1 MCPPR
6 VPEHGNKT
14 LGWRKVYEASI
25 QWQKSTNNPSQPAS
39 LSLALSP
46 STPTTPNRK
55 VRLLRRARYG
65 TSPGD
70 RYVTPPK
77 TLWHNYTSVA
87 LKTEG
92 ERGGGGS
99 VVGNGGSRGEKGD
112 GGYRARV
119 SEWEEKWRVCGLGGA
134 GGCFTP
140 GLFKETAQGMP
151 LVLLTKHFFFSF
163 FFFLEYCWVCSS
175 RILWA
180 PSLPPQPFEDASES
194 FSRRY
199 RACFSADVS
208 NEYCNAAAAMQRGY
222 LGSKDRCRFNVK
234 LAAEGLSL
242 YSLCCAAQRWQ
253 PASAALKSF
262 HKIVLILDE
271 FFLWL
276 KLS

>member
-1 MCPPR
+1 MEG
-6 VPEHGNKT
+6 V
-14 LGWRKVYEASI
+14 
-25 QWQKSTNNPSQPAS
+25 
-39 LSLALSP
+39 
-46 STPTTPNRK
+46 
-55 VRLLRRARYG
+55 RARWCWWMLYSRLIQRD
-65 TSPGD
+65 SPRD
-70 RYVTPPK
+70 ASRSSNK
-77 TLWHNYTSVA
+77 A
-87 LKTEG
+87 L
-92 ERGGGGS
+92 
-99 VVGNGGSRGEKGD
+99 
-112 GGYRARV
+112 
-119 SEWEEKWRVCGLGGA
+119 
-134 GGCFTP
+134 
-140 GLFKETAQGMP
+140 LFF
-151 LVLLTKHFFFSF
+151 L

-242 YSLCCAAQRWQ
+242 YSCCAAQRWQ

>member
-39 LSLALSP
+39 LSLAPLSLRLP
-46 STPTTPNRK
+46 PRHPTGRWGFSGEHDTA
-55 VRLLRRARYG
+55 RLQVTDMSHHLKPCG
-65 TSPGD
+65 TIIPLS
-70 RYVTPPK
+70 
-77 TLWHNYTSVA
+77 LWRQ
-87 LKTEG
+87 KG
-92 ERGGGGS
+92 RGGGGS

-163 FFFLEYCWVCSS
+163 FFSLSIAGCAPVESSGPPVFPLSHLRMPQKVFLADIGPVSVLMFQMNIAMLLRPCRGVTWGV
-175 RILWA
+175 RIDAGLMSNLQLRDCHSTRVVLHSGD
-180 PSLPPQPFEDASES
+180 SLLQP
-194 FSRRY
+194 
-199 RACFSADVS
+199 
-208 NEYCNAAAAMQRGY
+208 
-222 LGSKDRCRFNVK
+222 L
-234 LAAEGLSL
+234 
-242 YSLCCAAQRWQ
+242 
-253 PASAALKSF
+253 
-262 HKIVLILDE
+262 
-271 FFLWL
+271 
-276 KLS
+276 